1 MNKQKKEC
9 LLEDIEMVERY
20 INDNFKIMQTFVKL
34 KVYNELEDF
43 LNYDFIDNMITAI
56 IFLSNKIEKY

>member
-9 LLEDIEMVERY
+9 LLEDIEIVERY
-20 INDNFKIMQTFVKL
+20 INDNFKMMQIFVNL
-34 KVYNELEDF
+34 KAYNELEDF
-43 LNYDFIDNMITAI
+43 LNYDFIDNMITTI

>member
-20 INDNFKIMQTFVKL
+20 INDNFKIMQIFVNL
-34 KVYNELEDF
+34 KAYNKLEDF